1 MVIISHVI
9 QKIKRFCKKKI
20 KFFLKNDRQRKKPKK
35 RVEKES
41 GQVGRRGEKNVFSDK
56 IVGIPTKKNLTNLR
70 ICATIGML

>member
-1 MVIISHVI
+1 MS
-9 QKIKRFCKKKI
+9 KKC
-20 KFFLKNDRQRKKPKK
+20 
-35 RVEKES
+35 VEKES